1 MQNKRKYFFQI
12 GFPALALLLLIS
24 GALVAQ
30 EIVDPEILAAQKDQQ
45 KKAEEAGYADIEI
58 DHIHKDLATLTTA
71 LKGRLKRAEVN
82 NGGEQPD
89 IYFQIAAG
97 ESIKAISERYVYD
110 GYIKI
115 YLAGENKI
123 GKIEFQ
129 FTRTNPLGAT
139 YKEERR
145 ILVNPSPNFSD
156 NLPNQIDR
164 NDDMTITYFEK
175 TKPEAGFEKIYET
188 NVKDIPFFD
197 KRVRLVETYK
207 KYIRRA
213 RYTMTNKSKDLNLS
227 ERVKIQHMLEF
238 E

>member
-1 MQNKRKYFFQI
+1 MQNKRKYYFQI
-12 GFPALALLLLIS
+12 GLPALVLVIS
-24 GALVAQ
+24 GALMAQ
-30 EIVDPEILAAQKDQQ
+30 EIVDPEILAAQKEQQ
-45 KKAEEAGYADIEI
+45 KKAEEAGYGDIEI
-58 DHIHKDLATLTTA
+58 DHIHRDLAILATT
-71 LKGRLKRAEVN
+71 LKGKIESAEIT

-115 YLAGENKI
+115 FLAGENKI
-123 GKIEFQ
+123 GKIEFE

-156 NLPNQIDR
+156 NGAEQIDR
-164 NDDMTITYFEK
+164 NDDMTLTYFEK

-197 KRVRLVETYK
+197 KRVRVVETYK

-213 RYTMTNKSKDLNLS
+213 RYTMTNKSRDLNLS